1 MQPKKTLGHI
11 GALVVMSVV
20 VLVGCG
26 ASGGDEPAA
35 EPTTTTTTTTEA
47 PSPSTSEAGSEPD
60 GDAKADFV
68 AQANEIC
75 RAAIEAMAGQEPS
88 TADEAEMLA
97 YLSDVFVPSV
107 RQQLDDIRDLGFP
120 PGDEAELA
128 EMLDASDAALD
139 RIEADPAGVLGSGE
153 DPFEGVGVQLNDYGL
168 TECGG
173 D

>member
-1 MQPKKTLGHI
+1 MRPNRTLGHI

-20 VLVGCG
+20 ALVGCG

-35 EPTTTTTTTTEA
+35 EPTTTTTEA

-88 TADEAEMLA
+88 TADEADMVA
-97 YLSDVFVPSV
+97 YLSDVFIPSV

-120 PGDEAELA
+120 AGDEAELT

-139 RIEADPAGVLGSGE
+139 RIEADPAGVLASGE
-153 DPFEGVGVQLNDYGL
+153 DPFEGVSGQLNGYGL